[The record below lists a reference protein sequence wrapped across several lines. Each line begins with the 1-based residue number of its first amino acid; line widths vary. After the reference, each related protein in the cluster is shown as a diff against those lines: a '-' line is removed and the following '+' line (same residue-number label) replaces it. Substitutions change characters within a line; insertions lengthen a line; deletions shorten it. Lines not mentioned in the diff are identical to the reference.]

1 MRGPFLTILF
11 SACVAVGL
19 GLASSCSGD
28 KDGGI
33 KGTPKG
39 ADKDE
44 DASGDGEL
52 ADLGADEGGEEGQ
65 SLEDILKDCGVD
77 QETLDNPDSVLFDKT
92 LTAWPKVFVG
102 QASAPIVG
110 NINYRVQ
117 VYTKLKIKSTLNE
130 MTQTTEFDIKTE
142 PSGGMVGDTIK
153 TEASKKTE
161 PNRGTT
167 TAQVMPAK
175 ERTDLMS
182 KSPEWNGVLC
192 TVQPVTELKTVKG
205 GKGKLISFDPPLPMS
220 VSPKANQK
228 RYDAEIGS
236 GKTWTNITAEIK
248 SSADPAYPTG
258 TKLTGTVS
266 IAPADPNL
274 TLQVSQAGGTKTFS
288 ASRAFTLRFDFGGV
302 DKTLA
307 LGINPMQTLY
317 MDDATHDVKIVVVD
331 TGVQETGVVVLSD
344 SGGPTP

>member
-1 MRGPFLTILF
+1 M
-11 SACVAVGL
+11 AMGL
-19 GLASSCSGD
+19 GWLSSCAGD

-39 ADKDE
+39 AGKEEEASDE
-44 DASGDGEL
+44 GEL

-77 QETLDNPDSVLFDKT
+77 QETLDNPDAVLFDKT

-102 QASAPIVG
+102 QASVPLVG

-117 VYTKLKIKSTLNE
+117 VYTKLKIKSTLTE
-130 MTQTTEFDIKTE
+130 MSQTTDFDIKTE
-142 PSGGMVGDTIK
+142 PSGGPVGDTVM

-161 PNRGTT
+161 PNRGTN

-182 KSPEWNGVLC
+182 KSADWNGVLC

-205 GKGKLISFDPPLPMS
+205 GRGKLIAFDPPLPMS

-228 RYDAEIGS
+228 RYDAEIGQ
-236 GKTWTNITAEIK
+236 GKTWSNITAEIK
-248 SSADPAYPTG
+248 SSADSAYPTG

-274 TLQVSQAGGTKTFS
+274 TLQVNQNGGTKTFS

-307 LGINPMQTLY
+307 LGLNPMQTLY